1 MNLKSECFVFLGQGK
16 VVLDGVEQSVSAGD
30 VINVKAGVKHLIEA
44 MTNMKLIE
52 IRLGKVL
59 DVNDKKKY

>member
-1 MNLKSECFVFLGQGK
+1 M
-16 VVLDGVEQSVSAGD
+16 DQSVSAGD

-44 MTNMKLIE
+44 MTNMELIE